1 MHLGKPKMVEM
12 PDLKILIT
20 DTSSLITLAVADSL
34 DYLALLGIPIFV
46 PDAVYF
52 EATADIEKLGASD
65 IVVWVQQNPSLI
77 QIIPTDTF
85 IDEMHRRENGE
96 RKRRDLGETAALE
109 IANNSKLIGHSGQ
122 SFILTEDDAVL
133 DGGFMGSNNK
143 RQIYVIST
151 HDFLDVLEAEQLI
164 NSAEAIYVIA
174 EDAGRL
180 ASKRKADLEKEKT
193 AVAAIQELIHLQSE
207 RDKK

>member
-1 MHLGKPKMVEM
+1 VVE
-12 PDLKILIT
+12 PPALKILIT

-52 EATADIEKLGASD
+52 EATFDIEKMGASD
-65 IVVWVQQNPSLI
+65 IVAWVQQNPGLI
-77 QIIPTDTF
+77 QIVPTDTF
-85 IDEMHRRENGE
+85 IEEMDRRENGKR
-96 RKRRDLGETAALE
+96 RKRDLGETAALE

-133 DGGFMGSNNK
+133 DGGFVSSNEK
-143 RQIYVIST
+143 RQVFVITT

-164 NSAEAIYVIA
+164 NSAETVYAIA

-180 ASKRKADLEKEKT
+180 ASKRKAQKEQEKA
-193 AVAAIQELIHLQSE
+193 AVAAIQDLIQRQSE
-207 RDKK
+207 RDPK

>member
-1 MHLGKPKMVEM
+1 MA
-12 PDLKILIT
+12 DLPSLRVLIT

-34 DYLALLGIPIFV
+34 EYLALAEMDIFV

-52 EATADIEKLGASD
+52 EATADLEKLGATN
-65 IVVWVQQNPSLI
+65 IVAWVQNNPGVI

-85 IDEMHRRENGE
+85 IDELHRRENGE

-109 IANNSKLIGHSGQ
+109 IANESKLIGHSGQ

-133 DGGFMGSNNK
+133 DGGFVGSSEK
-143 RQIYVIST
+143 RKIFVIST

-164 NSAEAIYVIA
+164 NSAESVYLMA

-180 ASKRKADLEKEKT
+180 ASKRKAVRDEELA
-193 AVAAIQELIHLQSE
+193 AVAAIQDLIKRQSE
-207 RDKK
+207 RGVK

>member
-1 MHLGKPKMVEM
+1 MA
-12 PDLKILIT
+12 DLPSLRVLIT

-34 DYLALLGIPIFV
+34 EYLALAGMDIFV

-52 EATADIEKLGASD
+52 EATADLEKLGATN
-65 IVVWVQQNPSLI
+65 IVAWVQNNPGVM

-85 IDEMHRRENGE
+85 IDELHRRENGE

-109 IANNSKLIGHSGQ
+109 IANESKLIGHSGQ

-133 DGGFMGSNNK
+133 DGGFVGSSEK
-143 RQIYVIST
+143 RKIFVIST

-164 NSAEAIYVIA
+164 NSADSVYLVA

-180 ASKRKADLEKEKT
+180 ASKRKAVRDEELA
-193 AVAAIQELIHLQSE
+193 AVAAIQDLIKRQSE
-207 RDKK
+207 RDVK

>member
-1 MHLGKPKMVEM
+1 VAELPIPKV
-12 PDLKILIT
+12 LIT

-52 EATADIEKLGASD
+52 EATFDIEKMGASD
-65 IVVWVQQNPSLI
+65 IVTWVQQNPGLL

-96 RKRRDLGETAALE
+96 NRRRDLGETAALE

-133 DGGFMGSNNK
+133 GNSFLGSNEK
-143 RQIYVIST
+143 RQIFVIST

-164 NSAEAIYVIA
+164 NSAEAVYTIA

-180 ASKRKADLEKEKT
+180 ASKRKAVRDEEKA
-193 AVAAIQELIHLQSE
+193 AVMAIENLIQRQSE
-207 RDKK
+207 RDSK

>member
-1 MHLGKPKMVEM
+1 MA
-12 PDLKILIT
+12 DLPSLRVLIT

-34 DYLALLGIPIFV
+34 EYLALAGMDIFV

-52 EATADIEKLGASD
+52 EATADLEKLGATN
-65 IVVWVQQNPSLI
+65 IVAWVQNNPGVM

-85 IDEMHRRENGE
+85 IDELHRRENGE

-109 IANNSKLIGHSGQ
+109 IANESKLIGHSGQ

-133 DGGFMGSNNK
+133 DGSFLDSSEK
-143 RQIYVIST
+143 RKIFVIST

-164 NSAEAIYVIA
+164 NSADSVYLVA

-180 ASKRKADLEKEKT
+180 ASKRKAVRDEELA
-193 AVAAIQELIHLQSE
+193 AVAAIQDLIKRQSE
-207 RDKK
+207 RDVK

>member
-1 MHLGKPKMVEM
+1 MA
-12 PDLKILIT
+12 DLPSLRVLIT

-34 DYLALLGIPIFV
+34 EYLALAGMDIFV
-46 PDAVYF
+46 PDVVYF
-52 EATADIEKLGASD
+52 EATADLEKLGATN
-65 IVVWVQQNPSLI
+65 IVAWVQNNPGVM

-85 IDEMHRRENGE
+85 IDELHRRENGE

-109 IANNSKLIGHSGQ
+109 IANESKLIGHSGQ

-133 DGGFMGSNNK
+133 DGGFVGSSEK
-143 RQIYVIST
+143 RKIFVIST

-164 NSAEAIYVIA
+164 NSADSVYLVA

-180 ASKRKADLEKEKT
+180 ASKRKAVRDEELA
-193 AVAAIQELIHLQSE
+193 AVAAIQDLIKRQSE
-207 RDKK
+207 RDVK

>member
-1 MHLGKPKMVEM
+1 VAELPA
-12 PDLKILIT
+12 LQILIT

-52 EATADIEKLGASD
+52 EATLDIEKMGASD
-65 IVVWVQQNPSLI
+65 IVAWVQQNLGLM
-77 QIIPTDTF
+77 QIVPTDTF
-85 IDEMHRRENGE
+85 VDEMHRRDKGE
-96 RKRRDLGETAALE
+96 RRKRDLGETAALE
-109 IANNSKLIGHSGQ
+109 IANNSRLIGHSGQ

-133 DGGFMGSNNK
+133 DGGFVNSNDK
-143 RQIYVIST
+143 RQIFVIST

-164 NSAEAIYVIA
+164 NSAEAVYTIA

-180 ASKRKADLEKEKT
+180 ASKRKAVREEEK
-193 AVAAIQELIHLQSE
+193 ASVAAIQDLIQRQSR
-207 RDKK
+207 RDLK